1 MRRVS
6 MVVERWRK
14 SCCITMIV
22 LYSCTVKDGS
32 VESTLDW
39 PLTTWEVGIV
49 GGWMIA
55 KGFLWFGGLLCWLH
69 LLEASSWHF
78 GCASKDPFIWRE
90 LLGDVCTVWRR
101 KSTAEV
107 NLCAKHC
114 WVVWMGCKIDKVGHL
129 ACVWACCVVFQMWY
143 RLTNCPRAALVV
155 WALG

>member
-1 MRRVS
+1 

-55 KGFLWFGGLLCWLH
+55 KGFLWFGGLLC
-69 LLEASSWHF
+69 
-78 GCASKDPFIWRE
+78 
-90 LLGDVCTVWRR
+90 
-101 KSTAEV
+101 
-107 NLCAKHC
+107 
-114 WVVWMGCKIDKVGHL
+114 
-129 ACVWACCVVFQMWY
+129 
-143 RLTNCPRAALVV
+143 
-155 WALG
+155 